1 MRGSVSSRNLRLF
14 APAQTFWLVH
24 FVPGSG
30 VEGGHSIDSSMA
42 TLRLF
47 YEMGVR
53 YMTLTHNCNTLWA
66 ESCCAGEN
74 TTFDGLSP
82 TFGHR
87 VRCSSRVSITPFL
100 LFLDRCSFPLCHP
113 VGDLVACRPCPS
125 CVSHGV
131 ALWLPHSIRVQRN
144 ARSQP
149 LVVMVAV
156 LVWHGDDGYR
166 R

>member
-24 FVPGSG
+24 FGPGSG

-100 LFLDRCSFPLCHP
+100 LFLDLWRVARAPRVFRMVLPL
-113 VGDLVACRPCPS
+113 
-125 CVSHGV
+125 
-131 ALWLPHSIRVQRN
+131 
-144 ARSQP
+144 
-149 LVVMVAV
+149 
-156 LVWHGDDGYR
+156 GYR
-166 R
+166 TLSVSNVTLAHNRWW